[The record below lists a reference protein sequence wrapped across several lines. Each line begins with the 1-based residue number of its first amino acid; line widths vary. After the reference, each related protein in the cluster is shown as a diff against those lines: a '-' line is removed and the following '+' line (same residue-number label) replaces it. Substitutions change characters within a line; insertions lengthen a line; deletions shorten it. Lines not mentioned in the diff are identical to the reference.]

1 MLRRT
6 CYATVTCARDAGG
19 YAADM
24 LRSVILA
31 AARSSKIE
39 RLVGTAPVT
48 RSLVR
53 RYVAGETTAHA
64 VATARTLAA
73 DGLLA
78 TLDYL
83 GEDTVVVEQADATRD
98 EYLAL
103 LAALKSEGLAESA
116 EVSVKLSAL
125 GQRIDPELAYDRA
138 REIATAAA
146 DAGTTL
152 TVDMEDHTVTDSTL
166 EIVQRLREQYPATGA
181 VLQAYLRR
189 TEDDCKSQ
197 AVPDSR
203 TRLCKGA
210 YKEPESVAYQR
221 SLDVDRSYVR
231 CINALMAGEGY
242 PMLATHD
249 PRLIEI
255 GIDRARW
262 YDRDK
267 DSFEFQMLYGIRP
280 TEQQRLA
287 AEGYRMRVY
296 VPYGD
301 QWYGYL
307 MRRMAERP
315 ANLAVFA
322 RSLWTKS

>member
-189 TEDDCKSQ
+189 TEDDCKSH

-203 TRLCKGA
+203 IRLCKGA

-231 CINALMAGEGY
+231 CINALMAGGGY

-280 TEQQRLA
+280 TEQLRLA

>member
-1 MLRRT
+1 
-6 CYATVTCARDAGG
+6 
-19 YAADM
+19 M

-39 RLVGTAPVT
+39 RLVGTAPVSRT
-48 RSLVR
+48 LVR

-64 VATARTLAA
+64 VAATRALAA

-83 GEDTVVVEQADATRD
+83 GEDTVVVEQADA
-98 EYLAL
+98 
-103 LAALKSEGLAESA
+103 
-116 EVSVKLSAL
+116 
-125 GQRIDPELAYDRA
+125 
-138 REIATAAA
+138 
-146 DAGTTL
+146 GTTV

-166 EIVQRLREQYPATGA
+166 EIVQRLRRDFEQTGA

-189 TEDDCKSQ
+189 TEDDCKAN
-197 AVPDSR
+197 AVAGSR
-203 TRLCKGA
+203 IRLCKGA

-221 SLDVDRSYVR
+221 GLDVDRSYVR
-231 CINALMAGEGY
+231 CINALMAGDGY

-267 DSFEFQMLYGIRP
+267 DSFEFQMLYGIR
-280 TEQQRLA
+280 TSEQLRLA
-287 AEGYRMRVY
+287 NEGYRMRVY

-315 ANLAVFA
+315 ANLAVFL

>member
-1 MLRRT
+1 
-6 CYATVTCARDAGG
+6 
-19 YAADM
+19 M

-39 RLVGTAPVT
+39 RLVGTAPIS

-53 RYVAGETTAHA
+53 RYVAGETTADA
-64 VATARTLAA
+64 VAAARALAA
-73 DGLLA
+73 DGLLT
-78 TLDYL
+78 TLDHL
-83 GEDTVVVEQADATRD
+83 GEDTVVVEQANATRD

-103 LAALKSEGLAESA
+103 LAALKSEGLAKTT
-116 EVSVKLSAL
+116 EVSVKLSAV
-125 GQRIDPELAYDRA
+125 GQRIDAELAHRLA
-138 REIATAAA
+138 REICEAAA
-146 DAGTTL
+146 ESGTAV

-166 EIVQRLREQYPATGA
+166 EIVSRLREEFPGTGA

-189 TEDDCKSQ
+189 TEDDCKSL
-197 AVPDSR
+197 ATAGSR
-203 TRLCKGA
+203 IRLCKGA

-221 SLDVDRSYVR
+221 RLDVDRSYVR
-231 CINALMAGEGY
+231 CVNALMAGQGY

-249 PRLIEI
+249 PRLVEI
-255 GIDRARW
+255 AVDRARW
-262 YDRDK
+262 FDREP

-280 TEQQRLA
+280 AEQLRLA

-315 ANLAVFA
+315 ANVAVFA
-322 RSLWTKS
+322 RSLWTRS

>member
-6 CYATVTCARDAGG
+6 CYATVTWRRAAGG
-19 YAADM
+19 YAAGM

-98 EYLAL
+98 EYLGL
-103 LAALKSEGLAESA
+103 LAALKAEGLSASA

-125 GQRIDPELAYDRA
+125 GQRIDPELAYERA
-138 REIATAAA
+138 SEICVAAA
-146 DAGTTL
+146 DAGTTV

-166 EIVQRLREQYPATGA
+166 EIVQRLRETHAATGA

-197 AVPDSR
+197 AVAGSR
-203 TRLCKGA
+203 IRLCKGA
-210 YKEPESVAYQR
+210 YKEPETVAYQR
-221 SLDVDRSYVR
+221 ALDVDRSYVR

-262 YDRDK
+262 YDRGK
-267 DSFEFQMLYGIRP
+267 ESFEFQMLYGIRP
-280 TEQQRLA
+280 TEQLRLA
-287 AEGYRMRVY
+287 AEGYRVRVY

>member
-1 MLRRT
+1 
-6 CYATVTCARDAGG
+6 
-19 YAADM
+19 M

-64 VATARTLAA
+64 VATTRTLAA

-98 EYLAL
+98 EYLGL
-103 LAALKSEGLAESA
+103 LAALKGEGLAGSA

-138 REIATAAA
+138 REICTAAE
-146 DAGTTL
+146 DAGTTV
-152 TVDMEDHTVTDSTL
+152 TVDMEDHSVTDSTL
-166 EIVQRLREQYPATGA
+166 EIVQRLREDHPRTGA

-189 TEDDCKSQ
+189 TEDDCKTQ

-203 TRLCKGA
+203 IRLCKGA

-262 YDRDK
+262 YDREK

-280 TEQQRLA
+280 TEQLRLA

>member
-1 MLRRT
+1 
-6 CYATVTCARDAGG
+6 
-19 YAADM
+19 M

-31 AARSSKIE
+31 AARSSKFE
-39 RLVGTAPVT
+39 RFVGTAPVS

-53 RYVAGETTAHA
+53 RYVAGETTADA
-64 VATARTLAA
+64 VAAARSLAS

-83 GEDTVVVEQADATRD
+83 GEDTIVAEQADATRD
-98 EYLAL
+98 EYLNL
-103 LAALKSEGLAESA
+103 LSALKAEGLSETT
-116 EVSVKLSAL
+116 EVSVKLSAV
-125 GQRIDPELAYDRA
+125 GQRIDVELAYDRA
-138 REIATAAA
+138 RQICAAA
-146 DAGTTL
+146 ESAGTTV
-152 TVDMEDHTVTDSTL
+152 TIDMEDHTVTDSTI
-166 EIVQRLREQYPATGA
+166 EIVNRLRQDFGDTGA

-189 TEDDCKSQ
+189 TEDDCKSL
-197 AVPDSR
+197 ATAGSR
-203 TRLCKGA
+203 IRLCKGA
-210 YKEPESVAYQR
+210 YKEPETVAYQR
-221 SLDVDRSYVR
+221 PLDVDRSYVR
-231 CINALMAGEGY
+231 SINALMAGDGY

-249 PRLIEI
+249 PRLVEI

-262 YDRDK
+262 FDREP

-280 TEQQRLA
+280 AEQLRLA

-322 RSLWTKS
+322 RSLWTRS

>member
-1 MLRRT
+1 
-6 CYATVTCARDAGG
+6 
-19 YAADM
+19 M

-39 RLVGTAPVT
+39 HLVGTAPVS

-53 RYVAGETTAHA
+53 RYVAGEATADA
-64 VATARTLAA
+64 VASARALAA

-83 GEDTVVVEQADATRD
+83 GEDTVVAEQADATRD
-98 EYLAL
+98 EYLRL
-103 LAALKSEGLAESA
+103 LAALGAEGLAATS
-116 EVSVKLSAL
+116 EVSVKLSAV
-125 GQRIDPELAYDRA
+125 GQRIDSELAYGHA
-138 REIATAAA
+138 RRICEAAA
-146 DAGTTL
+146 DAGTTV
-152 TVDMEDHTVTDSTL
+152 TIDMEDHTVTDSTL
-166 EIVQRLREQYPATGA
+166 EIVSRLREDFGDTGA

-189 TEDDCKSQ
+189 TEDDCKAHSGLG
-197 AVPDSR
+197 SR
-203 TRLCKGA
+203 IRLCKGA

-221 SLDVDRSYVR
+221 KLDVDRSYVR
-231 CINALMAGEGY
+231 CVNALMAGSGY

-249 PRLIEI
+249 PRLVEI
-255 GIDRARW
+255 AIDRARW
-262 YDRDK
+262 FDREP

-280 TEQQRLA
+280 AEQLRLA

-315 ANLAVFA
+315 ANMAVFA
-322 RSLWTKS
+322 RSLWNRS

>member
-1 MLRRT
+1 
-6 CYATVTCARDAGG
+6 
-19 YAADM
+19 M

-39 RLVGTAPVT
+39 HLVGTAPVS

-53 RYVAGETTAHA
+53 RYVAGEATADA
-64 VATARTLAA
+64 VACARALAA

-83 GEDTVVVEQADATRD
+83 GEDTVVAEQADVTRD
-98 EYLAL
+98 EYLGL
-103 LAALKSEGLAESA
+103 LAALGAEGLAATS
-116 EVSVKLSAL
+116 EVSVKLSAV
-125 GQRIDPELAYDRA
+125 GQRIDPELAYGHA
-138 REIATAAA
+138 RRICEAAA
-146 DAGTTL
+146 DVGTTV
-152 TVDMEDHTVTDSTL
+152 TIDMEDHTVTDSTL
-166 EIVQRLREQYPATGA
+166 EIVSRLREDFGDTGA

-189 TEDDCKSQ
+189 TEDDCKAHSG
-197 AVPDSR
+197 PGSR
-203 TRLCKGA
+203 IRLCKGA

-221 SLDVDRSYVR
+221 KLDVDRSYVR
-231 CINALMAGEGY
+231 CVNALMAGSGY

-249 PRLIEI
+249 PRLVEI
-255 GIDRARW
+255 AIDRARW
-262 YDRDK
+262 FDREP

-280 TEQQRLA
+280 AEQLRLA

-315 ANLAVFA
+315 ANVAVFA

>member
-1 MLRRT
+1 
-6 CYATVTCARDAGG
+6 
-19 YAADM
+19 M

-39 RLVGTAPVT
+39 QLVGTAPVS

-53 RYVAGETTAHA
+53 RYVAGEATADA
-64 VATARTLAA
+64 VAAARALAS

-83 GEDTVVVEQADATRD
+83 GEDTVVVDQADATRD
-98 EYLAL
+98 EYLDL
-103 LAALKSEGLAESA
+103 LAALRADGLSETT

-138 REIATAAA
+138 RAICAAA
-146 DAGTTL
+146 GESGTTV
-152 TVDMEDHTVTDSTL
+152 TIDMEDHTVTDSTL
-166 EIVQRLREQYPATGA
+166 EIVERLRGDFPDTGA

-189 TEDDCKSQ
+189 TEDDCK
-197 AVPDSR
+197 ALAGPGSR
-203 TRLCKGA
+203 IRLCKGA
-210 YKEPESVAYQR
+210 YKEPEPVAYQR
-221 SLDVDRSYVR
+221 KLDVDRSYVR
-231 CINALMAGEGY
+231 CVNALMAGEGY

-249 PRLIEI
+249 PRLVEI
-255 GIDRARW
+255 AVDRARW
-262 YDRDK
+262 FDREPGD
-267 DSFEFQMLYGIRP
+267 FEFQMLYGIRP
-280 TEQQRLA
+280 LEQLRLA
-287 AEGYRMRVY
+287 AEGHRMRVY

-315 ANLAVFA
+315 ANVAVFA
-322 RSLWTKS
+322 RSLWSRS

>member
-1 MLRRT
+1 
-6 CYATVTCARDAGG
+6 
-19 YAADM
+19 M

-39 RLVGTAPVT
+39 RLVGTAPVS

-53 RYVAGETTAHA
+53 RYVAGETTAEA
-64 VATARTLAA
+64 VATTRALAA

-78 TLDYL
+78 SLDYL

-98 EYLAL
+98 EYRRL
-103 LAALKSEGLAESA
+103 LAALDEAGLAASA
-116 EVSVKLSAL
+116 EISVKLSAL
-125 GQRIDPELAYDRA
+125 GQRIDAELAYDRA
-138 REIATAAA
+138 RDICEAAA
-146 DAGTTL
+146 DAGTTV

-166 EIVQRLREQYPATGA
+166 EIVQRLREEFDDTGA

-197 AVPDSR
+197 AVPKSR
-203 TRLCKGA
+203 IRLCKGA
-210 YKEPESVAYQR
+210 YKEPETVAYQR

-280 TEQQRLA
+280 AEQLRLA
-287 AEGYRMRVY
+287 GEGYRVRVY

>member
-1 MLRRT
+1 
-6 CYATVTCARDAGG
+6 
-19 YAADM
+19 M

-39 RLVGTAPVT
+39 RLVGTAPVS

-53 RYVAGETTAHA
+53 RYVAGETTAEA
-64 VATARTLAA
+64 VATTRALAA

-98 EYLAL
+98 EYLNL
-103 LAALKSEGLAESA
+103 LAALKGEGLSKAA

-125 GQRIDPELAYDRA
+125 GQRIDAELAYDRA
-138 REIATAAA
+138 REICTAAA
-146 DAGTTL
+146 DAGTTV

-166 EIVQRLREQYPATGA
+166 EIVQRLRGEFEHTGA

-189 TEDDCKSQ
+189 TEDDCKSL
-197 AVPDSR
+197 AVADSR
-203 TRLCKGA
+203 IRLCKGA
-210 YKEPESVAYQR
+210 YKEPESVAYQKG
-221 SLDVDRSYVR
+221 LDVDRSYVR
-231 CINALMAGEGY
+231 CINALMAGDGY

-262 YDRDK
+262 YDRGK
-267 DSFEFQMLYGIRP
+267 DSFEFQMLYGIR
-280 TEQQRLA
+280 TSEQLRLA

-315 ANLAVFA
+315 ANLAVFL